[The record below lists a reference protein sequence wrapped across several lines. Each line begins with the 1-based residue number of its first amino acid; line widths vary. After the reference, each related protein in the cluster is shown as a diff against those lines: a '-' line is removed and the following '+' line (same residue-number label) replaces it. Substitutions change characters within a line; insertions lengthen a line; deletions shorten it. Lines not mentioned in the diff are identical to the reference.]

1 MLLQKRTKTYDILNA
16 GPKHRFM
23 ADGRIVSNSGRTV
36 QLQNLGS
43 RGLLPQ
49 EQIEVGVDALL
60 AGVEDLL

>member
-1 MLLQKRTKTYDILNA
+1 MQKKQVRTYDIINA

-23 ADGRIVSNSGRTV
+23 AEGRIVSNSGRTV

-49 EQIEVGVDALL
+49 DQIEVGVMALK